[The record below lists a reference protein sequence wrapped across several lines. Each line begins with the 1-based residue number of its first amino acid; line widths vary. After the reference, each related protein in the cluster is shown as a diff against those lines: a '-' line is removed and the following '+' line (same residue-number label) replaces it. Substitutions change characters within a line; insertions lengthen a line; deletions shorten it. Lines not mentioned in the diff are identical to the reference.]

1 MLATLINAA
10 AIILGTLLGLV
21 LRKGLS
27 EKMKDTVF
35 VAAGLITLVLGVQMT
50 FKSTHVLALALALL
64 LGGLWGTWMDV
75 EGAVFRFGEFL
86 KRRFAKGEEG
96 ASFAYAFLNSSVLFC
111 SGAMALVGSFK
122 AGVEG
127 DYSILLTKS
136 VLDGFISILFAGA
149 MGVGVAFS
157 ALAVLVYQ
165 GVLTLLSVQI
175 APWVS
180 ETMLS
185 ELTGTGGV
193 LLLMIAL
200 NLLNLRKVRT
210 GDFLPALIL
219 TAVFVLLFPYVPFL

>member
-50 FKSTHVLALALALL
+50 FKSAHVLALALALL

-75 EGAVFRFGEFL
+75 EGAVFRFGELL